1 MNQYGKEIAV
11 VGLGCVLPDAFTP
24 QQFWENNRKGHTSLR
39 SLNVHH
45 RWNWEVFHD
54 SDPDAVDKTY
64 TITAGAIENYEFDWK
79 KFRIPPSEV
88 QASSPMQFMILDAG
102 AQALEGVRLLPT
114 DRTGIY
120 IGSIGSGWQK
130 DTGLQIHRDVMLEA
144 LKMSS
149 SFLSLPNNIQ
159 EKVIGSIK
167 HSIGKSLNSA
177 GVENLIVH
185 SLASVACGRIAQY
198 FDIKGPHVAVDAG
211 YASSLAALE
220 IGIRSLQEGS
230 VDLSLVGG
238 ASEILTP
245 LNMIA
250 FSKLGG
256 LSKSIIRPLDG
267 EADGT
272 LLGEGTA
279 MFALKRLEDAV
290 RDEEHIYAVIKG
302 IGSSSDGSGRSLL
315 APDHQGQALAMKRA
329 YEDAH
334 VDPKTISYI
343 ECHATGTQLG
353 DVSEV
358 KALSSFHEEASYRII
373 LGSVKAN
380 IGHLGAAAGAAG
392 LLRTILTLYHGL
404 IPPQVSFHTSN
415 LQMQLASTPFTV
427 PLQPIALQPQDGTFL
442 PRAGISSFAFGGINY
457 HAVLEAYSSQYT
469 ACKTGV
475 YSDFEEEPIAI
486 IGMSG
491 IFPDAA
497 DKETFWSN
505 LLQGKDSVTEIPD
518 ERFDSELFYDSSRAV
533 PEKSYTKL
541 GGFLSHTE
549 RDPLK
554 WRIPPSSAPYI
565 DEAHQLALTCVEQA
579 LQNAGYDPNI
589 WDGEQVSVM
598 LGFLPYQ
605 TKKLLADVRVNYQE
619 IRNIFARVLEE
630 QEYIISPALQR
641 CILDEAEQCFMDQRP
656 KITEDTLAGY
666 LGSLA
671 AGRVA
676 KHFNFKGTQL
686 AIDGACC
693 STHLAFLAAVQS
705 LRHKKSDVVLVGG
718 INADMTPE
726 FYVGGCG
733 IQALS
738 ADGIRPFDARA
749 DGFVPGEGA
758 GFFVL
763 RRLSD
768 AKRDGQ
774 NILTLIRS
782 VAATSDGKSGSIL
795 SPSLEGEASAMVQA
809 LRQARVSPEQV
820 DYVECHGTGTV
831 MGDATEIEALLK
843 AYGTDRT
850 KPLQIGSVKSN
861 IGHLL
866 AAAAVPAVMKTVF
879 ALREGVIPPSINIEV
894 VNPKLNST
902 REIIQVVTSCERWET
917 EYHEPRRAGVSGFG
931 LGGANSHM
939 ILEEYKV
946 TEQQF
951 DSFLSHETSQCSN
964 VLPIAV
970 TQGASLS
977 DCALSLLQAA
987 QTLEEQPDEKYLL
1000 VIRRMQQAVPPMH
1013 PGLYRVAIVANN
1025 SRELLRKT
1033 RLLVTAISKGIN
1045 LNFLR
1050 QQGIFTA
1057 EIDPNLKV
1065 AVVFPGQGSQ
1075 YPNMLREALEHFPLA
1090 AEFMAQVDEEY
1101 QVLCGRT
1108 LSSTFFTERS
1118 KDFQQTDEDIHC
1130 AVFAINCAMFTL
1142 LRAYGLEF
1150 DAAIGQSAGE
1160 LAAFV
1165 AAEALSLRDALRVVR
1180 ERTLSVLSLSTEDA
1194 GKMLTVYCSAME
1206 AREYFKEV
1214 SGYCDISADNSP
1226 RMCIVSGETEA
1237 IRALRGIY
1245 EKAGIQTE
1253 LLPVS
1258 HGYHSLLI
1266 SHAKKPYRSALDTCT
1281 FYQPVYDIIS
1291 TITGSSL
1298 RYLRVDDYPALLES
1312 QFVEPV
1318 RLQQAVENAHEAG
1331 MQLFIECGPK
1341 WAISTFI
1348 SEILEG
1354 KDFYVQAS
1362 LHPKIGEVEQIH
1374 RALACMFVHGKGRL
1388 TPVSANKERTVKS
1401 MEYKNQTSEETTAAA
1416 GLLQGVSKV
1425 VSGKGEDDAT
1435 LLFLKSLRDM
1445 IDAFVQLKSGSKEVK
1460 VPVSDSLRVVE
1471 EPTALQ
1477 DAMQPQLEQQATVW
1491 KEPEKF
1497 SKRTE
1502 AVYAARKSFV
1512 NEEPP
1517 QPATESN
1524 VKKSTLFAEQDV
1536 RQVIV
1541 DRIVERTGYPADMLE
1556 LDLDLEADLGID
1568 TVKQVAILA
1577 DVRQQFGLEQE
1588 SGFRVRDYHTLRKII
1603 TYFQTRLTEGK
1614 KPSFFE

>member
-64 TITAGAIENYEFDWK
+64 TITAGAIEDYEFNWR

-102 AQALEGVRLLPT
+102 VQALESVRMLPT

-149 SFLSLPNNIQ
+149 SFLSLPNNTQ
-159 EKVIGSIK
+159 EKIIGSIK
-167 HSIGKSLNSA
+167 HSMGKSLNSA

-256 LSKSIIRPLDG
+256 LSKSIIRALDE

-302 IGSSSDGSGRSLL
+302 IGSSSDGSGKSLL

-358 KALSSFHEEASYRII
+358 KALSSFHEEASYRIT

-404 IPPQVSFHTSN
+404 IPPQVRFHTSN
-415 LQMQLASTPFTV
+415 PQMQLASTPFIV
-427 PLQPIALQPQDGTFL
+427 PLQPIALQPQDGTLL

-491 IFPDAA
+491 TFPDAA
-497 DKETFWSN
+497 DKEAFWSN
-505 LLQGKDSVTEIPD
+505 LLQGKNSVTEIPY
-518 ERFDSELFYDSSRAV
+518 ERFDSALFYDSSRTA

-549 RDPLK
+549 QDPLK
-554 WRIPPSSAPYI
+554 WRIPPSSVPYI
-565 DEAHQLALTCVEQA
+565 DEAHHLALICVEQA
-579 LQNAGYDPNI
+579 LQNAGYDPDI
-589 WDGEQVSVM
+589 WDGERVSVM

-605 TKKLLADVRVNYQE
+605 NKKLLADVRVNYQE
-619 IRNIFARVLEE
+619 IRTIFARALEE

-641 CILDEAEQCFMDQRP
+641 CILNEAEQCFTDQLP

-774 NILTLIRS
+774 NILALIRS

-894 VNPKLNST
+894 VNPKLHST

-917 EYHEPRRAGVSGFG
+917 EYNEPRRAGVSGFG

-939 ILEEYKV
+939 ILEEYKT
-946 TEQQF
+946 TEQQSY
-951 DSFLSHETSQCSN
+951 SFLSHETSQCSN

-970 TQGASLS
+970 TQGASLL
-977 DCALSLLQAA
+977 DCVLSLLQAA
-987 QTLEEQPDEKYLL
+987 QTLEKQPDEKYLL
-1000 VIRRMQQAVPPMH
+1000 VLRGMQQAVPPMH
-1013 PGLYRVAIVANN
+1013 PGLYRVAVVANN

-1033 RLLVTAISKGIN
+1033 RLLVTAVSKGIN

-1065 AVVFPGQGSQ
+1065 AVVFPGQGGQ
-1075 YPNMLREALEHFPLA
+1075 YPNMLREALEHFPLT
-1090 AEFMAQVDEEY
+1090 AEFMAHVDEEY
-1101 QVLCGRT
+1101 KVLCGRT
-1108 LSSTFFTERS
+1108 LSSTFFTDRS

-1130 AVFAINCAMFTL
+1130 AVFAVNCAMFTL

-1165 AAEALSLRDALRVVR
+1165 ASEALSLRDALKVVR
-1180 ERTLSVLSLSTEDA
+1180 ERTLSVLSLSTADA

-1206 AREYFKEV
+1206 AREYFQEV

-1226 RMCIVSGETEA
+1226 QMCIVSGETAA
-1237 IRALRGIY
+1237 IQELRGIY
-1245 EKAGIQTE
+1245 EKAGIQSE
-1253 LLPVS
+1253 VLPVS

-1266 SHAKKPYRSALDTCT
+1266 SNARRPYRRALNTCT
-1281 FYQPVYDIIS
+1281 FYKPTYDIIS

-1298 RYLRVDDYPALLES
+1298 CDLRVDDYPTLLES

-1318 RLQQAVENAHEAG
+1318 RLQQAIENAYETG
-1331 MQLFIECGPK
+1331 TQLFIECGPK

-1374 RALACMFVHGKGRL
+1374 RALACMFVHGKGQL
-1388 TPVSANKERTVKS
+1388 TPMYTNEERVDRG
-1401 MEYKNQTSEETTAAA
+1401 MEYKNRTSEEAIAAA

-1445 IDAFVQLKSGSKEVK
+1445 IDAFVQLKSGGKEVK
-1460 VPVSDSLRVVE
+1460 VPLSGSLRAVE
-1471 EPTALQ
+1471 ERTALR
-1477 DAMQPQLEQQATVW
+1477 DAMQPQLEEQAAVW
-1491 KEPEKF
+1491 KELPL
-1497 SKRTE
+1497 KRTE
-1502 AVYAARKSFV
+1502 EVHDTGKAFV
-1512 NEEPP
+1512 NEELP
-1517 QPATESN
+1517 QPATESS
-1524 VKKSTLFAEQDV
+1524 VKKSTSFAEKDV

-1541 DRIVERTGYPADMLE
+1541 DRVVERTGYPADMLE

-1577 DVRQQFGLEQE
+1577 DVRQYFGLEQE
-1588 SGFRVRDYHTLRKII
+1588 PGFRVRDYHTLRKIMM
-1603 TYFQTRLTEGK
+1603 YFQTRLTEGK
-1614 KPSFFE
+1614 KTSFFE